1 MWRFIVSQGSRFAA
15 VAMLWCIAGAVQSH
29 HSSTPHFDESR
40 QITLT
45 GVVTSFKMVN
55 PHAYL
60 YFDVTGS
67 DGKVE
72 HWNCE
77 MAAVAILARNGMTR
91 QTVVPGDKVT
101 IKAFPAW
108 RDPHGCSFVAL
119 TARDG
124 TTYDRF
130 GVVRKEGVVTN
141 RGPGLPQ
148 AVVPTARTFSG
159 NWVGG
164 GGPPKEP
171 VNFDSL
177 LTPAGKAA
185 LAKYDV
191 RYDDPGLRCSP
202 ASILRAWGEPF
213 EVTEITQT
221 PETITIRHEY
231 MDTVRVVDMRTRS
244 HPAKIKPSLTGHSVG
259 WFEGDTLVIE
269 TVGFPAGV
277 LMPNP
282 ALLHSEQMK
291 MIERLNLSADGSQL
305 TRSYEV
311 TDPKYF
317 KEPLTVN
324 NFPCLWTCKWNRTT
338 TPRTKYTCTELAGLN
353 NRRPKAAP

>member
-1 MWRFIVSQGSRFAA
+1 MYRGSRIAA
-15 VAMLWCIAGAVQSH
+15 LAMLAFVAGVVQAH
-29 HSSTPHFDESR
+29 HSSTPHFDESK
-40 QITLT
+40 QITLV
-45 GVVTSFKMVN
+45 GVVTTFKMVN

-60 YFDVTGS
+60 YFDVTGT

-77 MAAVAILARNGMTR
+77 MASVAILTRNGLTKEIIS
-91 QTVVPGDKVT
+91 PGDKVT
-101 IKAFPAW
+101 INAFPAW
-108 RDPHGCSFVAL
+108 RDPHGCSFVSV
-119 TARDG
+119 TVKDG
-124 TTYDRF
+124 RTFDRF
-130 GVVRKEGVVTN
+130 GVARKESVVTN
-141 RGPGLPQ
+141 KAPGLP
-148 AVVPTARTFSG
+148 APAAPATRTFAG

-164 GGPPKEP
+164 GGPPKEEIK
-171 VNFDSL
+171 FDSL
-177 LTPAGKAA
+177 LTAAGKAA

-221 PETITIRHEY
+221 PETITIKHEY
-231 MDTVRVVDMRTRS
+231 MDTVRTVDMRTRK
-244 HPAKIKPSLTGHSVG
+244 HPANLKPSLTGHSVG

-282 ALLHSEQMK
+282 PLVHSEQMT
-291 MIERLNLSADGSQL
+291 MIERLNLSADGTQL
-305 TRSYEV
+305 SRSYEV

-317 KEPLTVN
+317 KAPLTVN
-324 NFPCLWTCKWNRTT
+324 NFPCLWTCKWTRTT
-338 TPRTKYTCTELAGLN
+338 TPRTKYNCNDLTGLN
-353 NRRPKAAP
+353 NRRPKAAK